1 VVYLSATGLA
11 VWGKA
16 LDQVGP
22 KVGPVL
28 SEGNPSQV
36 LTFYTLY
43 VVLLFVAAA
52 TGVALAAY
60 AWRQRRTPGAMAF
73 TGMVLGMSL
82 WSFALAMMAFTNSP
96 EAADF
101 WGRRVRF
108 IANATM
114 PVLILVFVIRYT
126 GRQKWLSWPR
136 LALLF
141 IIPLITLIL
150 TWSGEAHYLFL
161 HFLTEKA
168 GPFTFLGPIT
178 TRGPWNAVHLT
189 YSYLALFLSLG
200 LLLLQVFR
208 TRFPYRGQAILLL
221 AGTLI
226 PLAANVPDSF
236 FVEGPR
242 PSFTPFGFAAMGLIY
257 AWALFRYRLFDIVP
271 IARDLVI
278 ESMGDAMLILDEQHR
293 LVDVNP
299 AAQALMGCKDSTLIG
314 QPIADLLPAWS
325 EPVERQDSRL
335 HAEIVMGEGEGVRH
349 LALSEQPIRDRS
361 EHLVGYLVMLR
372 DITDR
377 KKTEE
382 KLVQEKRILEE
393 IVNSLPGVFY
403 MNDSQTALVQWNRRF
418 EQVTGYAAEEL
429 VGKKALDFF
438 VQKDR
443 ALVASRLEKVLAEGQ
458 ADVEACF
465 LTRDGRAIP
474 YYFTASRIDLGG
486 QAYFVGLG
494 IDIADRKEAE
504 DALQR
509 AHDTLEQRVAERTA
523 ELAEEK
529 QVADH
534 IINSLPGIFYVY
546 DDQSRLIRWN
556 DRHRE
561 LTGYRDEELLH
572 KSVLEFFAQEDQELI
587 ARRLEQLYGEG
598 AAQAEAPI
606 LTKAGDQIP
615 MLFTGVLTTLAGQ
628 PVFMGLGVD
637 ITHRKK
643 METELEAYRHH
654 LEELVAQRTAELRQA
669 RDAAEA
675 ANRAKSAFLANMSH
689 ELRTPLN
696 AILGLAQVLEHD
708 PDLVASQKESLDII
722 GRSGEHLLDLVNDVL
737 EISRIEAGRASLNL
751 AEFDLYRTLN
761 RLEEM
766 VGVQAKRRGLA
777 LLFERA
783 ENVPRYVRSDERK
796 LRQVLLNLL
805 ANAIKFTE
813 VGSVRLRI
821 SRQEMAPDSLLPS
834 ARHLLRFEVQDTGV
848 GIAPAETEALFEPF
862 VQGENGQKRQGGAG
876 LGLTISREYVEL
888 MGGEISVSSP
898 PPIPLTSRAGGQGG
912 PGTLFTVTL
921 PVELVDASEPDSHL
935 PTRRAIGLA
944 PGWPDAAPPRILV
957 VDDSQENRVVLREML
972 ERVGFSVREAAGG
985 EEAVDLHTSWQPHL
999 IWMDIRMPGVD
1010 GYEATRRIRQGV
1022 NSKLAAVPIIAV
1034 TASAFEEDRATV
1046 LAAGCDDFVRKPF
1059 RKSEVLEV
1067 TARHL
1072 GIEYLYQQL
1081 PGDLEGKG
1089 DRLLFVAL
1097 APDDL
1102 RDLPDAWVNDL
1113 RQAARRGRAGQVLAL
1128 IERIERERPQLARGL
1143 RALVRESRF
1152 LDIVTAAEGSRDGR

>member
-1 VVYLSATGLA
+1 MLA
-11 VWGKA
+11 
-16 LDQVGP
+16 LH
-22 KVGPVL
+22 
-28 SEGNPSQV
+28 S
-36 LTFYTLY
+36 LY
-43 VVLLFVAAA
+43 IVLLFVTVAI
-52 TGVALAAY
+52 GVALAAY
-60 AWRQRRTPGAMAF
+60 AWQHRRTRG
-73 TGMVLGMSL
+73 
-82 WSFALAMMAFTNSP
+82 ALAFAGVMLGVALSSFSLAMLAFTNSP

-108 IANATM
+108 IANATT
-114 PVLILVFVIRYT
+114 PGLLLVFAIQYT
-126 GRQKWLSWPR
+126 GLGKWLSWPR

-141 IIPLITLIL
+141 TIPLITLVL
-150 TWSGEAHYLFL
+150 TWSPKAHYLFL
-161 HFLTEKA
+161 HLSTGKV
-168 GPFTFLGPIT
+168 GPFTCVGRMIST
-178 TRGPWNAVHLT
+178 GPWNAVYLT
-189 YSYLALFLSLG
+189 YSYLVVFLSLV
-200 LLLLQVFR
+200 LLLLQIFR
-208 TRFPYRGQAILLL
+208 TKSLCRGQAILLFFGLFLPFL
-221 AGTLI
+221 AT
-226 PLAANVPDSF
+226 VPDTF
-236 FVEGPR
+236 MAAGPR
-242 PSFTPFGFAAMGLIY
+242 PSFAPFGTVAMGLIW
-257 AWALFRYRLFDIVP
+257 AWALFRYRLLEIVP
-271 IARDLVI
+271 IARDQVI
-278 ESMGDAMLILDEQHR
+278 ESMTDAMLILDEQYHV
-293 LVDVNP
+293 VDVNP
-299 AAQALMGCKDSTLIG
+299 AAQALIGGKGSEIIG
-314 QPIADLLPAWS
+314 QPIADVLPAWS
-325 EPVERQDSRL
+325 DLGAQPDHVMR
-335 HAEIVMGEGEGVRH
+335 AEIVMAAGESERH
-349 LALSEQPIRDRS
+349 IALQEQPIFEKAGDLAGC
-361 EHLVGYLVMLR
+361 LVVLR
-372 DITDR
+372 DVTER
-377 KKTEE
+377 KKEEE
-382 KLVQEKRILEE
+382 KQAQERRILEE
-393 IVNSLPGVFY
+393 IINSLPGVFY
-403 MNDSQTALVQWNRRF
+403 MNDSQTTLVQWNRRL
-418 EQVTGYAAEEL
+418 EQVTGYTAEEL
-429 VGKKALDFF
+429 ASKKAFDFF
-438 VQKDR
+438 LAEDR
-443 ALVASRLEKVLAEGQ
+443 ALVASRLQKVFAEGQ

-465 LTRDGRAIP
+465 LTHDGRAIP

-486 QAYFVGLG
+486 EAYFVGLG
-494 IDIADRKEAE
+494 IDVTAHKEAE

-509 AHDTLEQRVAERTA
+509 AHDTLERRVAERTA

-572 KSVLEFFAQEDQELI
+572 KSVLEFFAPEDQELI

-615 MLFTGVLTTLAGQ
+615 MLFTGVLTTLGGQ
-628 PVFMGLGVD
+628 TVFMGLGID
-637 ITHRKK
+637 ITVRKK
-643 METELEAYRHH
+643 VEAELEAYRDH
-654 LEELVAQRTAELRQA
+654 LEELVAQRTAELQRA

-708 PDLVASQKESLDII
+708 SDLAASQKEALDII

-777 LLFERA
+777 LLFERT
-783 ENVPRYVRSDERK
+783 ENVPRYVRCDERK

-805 ANAIKFTE
+805 TNAVKFTT

-821 SRQEMAPDSLLPS
+821 SSQEMPPDSVLAS
-834 ARHLLRFEVQDTGV
+834 AYRLLRFEVQDTGV
-848 GIAPAETEALFEPF
+848 GIAPAEAESLFEPF
-862 VQGENGQKRQGGAG
+862 VQGERGQQGLGGAG
-876 LGLTISREYVEL
+876 LGLTISHEYAQL

-898 PPIPLTSRAGGQGG
+898 PPVPLTNGAGVQSG

-921 PVELVDASEPDSHL
+921 PMELVDASEPDSYL
-935 PTRRAIGLA
+935 STRRAIALA
-944 PGWPDAAPPRILV
+944 PHWPAAAPPRILV
-957 VDDSQENRVVLREML
+957 VDDSEENRVVLRKML
-972 ERVGFSVREAAGG
+972 ERVGFAVKEAAGG

-1010 GYEATRRIRQGV
+1010 GYKATRRIRQKG

-1034 TASAFEEDRATV
+1034 TASAFEQDRAAV

-1059 RKSEVLEV
+1059 RRSEVLEV

-1072 GIEYLYQQL
+1072 GIEYLYEQL
-1081 PGDLEGKG
+1081 PGNLEGKG
-1089 DRLLFVAL
+1089 DRLFFLPL

-1113 RQAARRGRAGQVLAL
+1113 LQVARRGRAGQILAL
-1128 IERIERERPQLARGL
+1128 IEEIESEHPQLARGL

>member
-1 VVYLSATGLA
+1 MLA
-11 VWGKA
+11 
-16 LDQVGP
+16 LH
-22 KVGPVL
+22 
-28 SEGNPSQV
+28 S
-36 LTFYTLY
+36 LY
-43 VVLLFVAAA
+43 IVLLFV
-52 TGVALAAY
+52 TVVIGVALAAY
-60 AWRQRRTPGAMAF
+60 AWRRRQTPGAVAF
-73 TGMVLGMSL
+73 AGVMLGVAL
-82 WSFALAMMAFTNSP
+82 LSFSLAMLAFTNSP

-108 IANATM
+108 IANATT
-114 PVLILVFVIRYT
+114 PGLLLVFAIQYT
-126 GRQKWLSWPR
+126 GREKWLSWPR

-141 IIPLITLIL
+141 TIPLITLVL

-161 HFLTEKA
+161 HLSTGKI
-168 GPFTFLGPIT
+168 GPFTFLGRVST
-178 TRGPWNAVHLT
+178 AGPWNVVHLT
-189 YSYLALFLSLG
+189 YSYLALFLG
-200 LLLLQVFR
+200 LVLLFLQIFR
-208 TRFPYRGQAILLL
+208 VKAPYRSQAILLFVGGLCPFL
-221 AGTLI
+221 ANI
-226 PLAANVPDSF
+226 PDAFMAA
-236 FVEGPR
+236 GPQ
-242 PSFTPFGFAAMGLIY
+242 PSFTPFGTAALGLIY
-257 AWALFRYRLFDIVP
+257 AWALFRYRLLDIVP
-271 IARDLVI
+271 VARDLI
-278 ESMGDAMLILDEQHR
+278 MGSMADAVLVLDEQHR
-293 LVDVNP
+293 LVDVNL
-299 AAQALMGCKDSTLIG
+299 AAQTLMGRTASELVG

-325 EPVERQDSRL
+325 DLGAQPDHVML
-335 HAEIVMGEGEGVRH
+335 AEIVMGEGEGTRQF
-349 LALSEQPIRDRS
+349 ALSEQPIRNRRQR
-361 EHLVGYLVMLR
+361 LVGCLVILR
-372 DITDR
+372 DITER
-377 KKTEE
+377 KQAEA
-382 KLVQEKRILEE
+382 KLGQEKQISED
-393 IVNSLPGVFY
+393 IINSLPGVFY
-403 MNDSQTALVQWNRRF
+403 MNDRQTALVRWNRRF
-418 EQVTGYAAEEL
+418 EEVTGYSAEEL
-429 VGKKALDFF
+429 AGKPALDFF
-438 VQKDR
+438 VEQDK
-443 ALVASRLEKVLAEGQ
+443 ALIASRLQKVFTEGQ

-486 QAYFVGLG
+486 EAYFVGLG
-494 IDIADRKEAE
+494 IDVTDRKEAE

-509 AHDTLEQRVAERTA
+509 AHNTLEQRVAERTA

-572 KSVLEFFAQEDQELI
+572 KSVLEFFAPEDQELI

-606 LTKAGDQIP
+606 LTKAGAQIP
-615 MLFTGVLTTLAGQ
+615 MLFTGVLTTLGGQ
-628 PVFMGLGVD
+628 TVFMGLGID
-637 ITHRKK
+637 ITVRKK
-643 METELEAYRHH
+643 VEAELEAYRDH
-654 LEELVAQRTAELRQA
+654 LEELVAQRTAELQRA

-708 PDLVASQKESLDII
+708 SDLAASQKEALDII

-737 EISRIEAGRASLNL
+737 EISRIEAGRASLSL

-777 LLFERA
+777 LLFERT

-805 ANAIKFTE
+805 TNAVKFTE

-821 SRQEMAPDSLLPS
+821 SSQEMSPDSVLPS
-834 ARHLLRFEVQDTGV
+834 AYRLLRFEVQDTGV
-848 GIAPAETEALFEPF
+848 GIAPADAESLFEPF
-862 VQGENGQKRQGGAG
+862 VQGERGQKGLGGAG
-876 LGLTISREYVEL
+876 LGLTISREYAEL
-888 MGGEISVSSP
+888 MGGAISVSSP
-898 PPIPLTSRAGGQGG
+898 PPVPLTNGAGVQAG

-921 PVELVDASEPDSHL
+921 PMELVDASEPDSYL
-935 PTRRAIGLA
+935 STRRAIGLA

-972 ERVGFSVREAAGG
+972 ERVGFAIREAAGG
-985 EEAVDLHTSWQPHL
+985 EEAVDLHMNWQPHL

-1034 TASAFEEDRATV
+1034 TASAFEEDRAAV

-1072 GIEYLYQQL
+1072 GIEYLYEQL
-1081 PGDLEGKG
+1081 PGELEGKG
-1089 DRLLFVAL
+1089 DRRLFLTL

-1113 RQAARRGRAGQVLAL
+1113 LQVARRGRAGQILAL
-1128 IERIERERPQLARGL
+1128 IEEIESEHPQLARVL